1 MDKAVKNELTTFYE
15 IDKINYKINKVVRH
29 GSYINWFKDASLVFY
44 DELKAYEQ
52 LQIIILEDLKKLN
65 DKLLETTIKIEE
77 LAQ

>member
-52 LQIIILEDLKKLN
+52 L
-65 DKLLETTIKIEE
+65 
-77 LAQ
+77 